1 MSRPPTFRPK
11 NNFGAKPTCL
21 HRSKALDVSFP
32 TMQTR
37 RLSPG
42 NFLREQLAQSVGNP
56 NTVVQLA
63 AAAESLLP
71 AGRPRHREF
80 PTRVNSDN
88 YEKWA
93 VYSPRGPAG
102 LRPSSFS
109 EKVLGRGS
117 FCPSHFHSQLF
128 CDLTGVLTVVCRIL
142 SVAEFSTSLVLVV
155 VVLLVVR
162 KYAAG

>member
-56 NTVVQLA
+56 NTVLQLA

-93 VYSPRGPAG
+93 VYSCN
-102 LRPSSFS
+102 PSIALIPC
-109 EKVLGRGS
+109 VWHDRACG
-117 FCPSHFHSQLF
+117 
-128 CDLTGVLTVVCRIL
+128 
-142 SVAEFSTSLVLVV
+142 
-155 VVLLVVR
+155 
-162 KYAAG
+162 